1 LLHDCVTESTSI
13 GSAIPADT
21 SARCDG
27 VRAIDLA
34 CASGAGNGFAGLIA
48 NRGRPGSRESVS
60 PSSPRTR
67 KLVALPGTDAP
78 KLHVGVA
85 ESLEQIEATD
95 CLVSKRYAWRGY
107 RIEQMGHPSL
117 PEVRERA
124 KRKITFF
131 AADPPTTLGTVTL
144 RLDRPEGLLAEATH
158 RKAVQRARVDGRRVG
173 ELTRLALA
181 EDVDSQRVLA
191 SLFGIVYAVGRVIY
205 GVTNVFIE
213 VNPRH
218 VAFYVRAL
226 GFVVAGEARF
236 CERVRA
242 PSVLLHLAVETLEAL
257 LGLPGVAPGRGTVR
271 RYGT

>member
-1 LLHDCVTESTSI
+1 LHI
-13 GSAIPADT
+13 
-21 SARCDG
+21 
-27 VRAIDLA
+27 
-34 CASGAGNGFAGLIA
+34 
-48 NRGRPGSRESVS
+48 
-60 PSSPRTR
+60 
-67 KLVALPGTDAP
+67 
-78 KLHVGVA
+78 GVA

-95 CLVSKRYAWRGY
+95 RLVRKRYARRGY
-107 RIEQMGHPSL
+107 RVEEFGHPIL

-124 KRKITFF
+124 KTEITFF

-144 RLDRPEGLLAEATH
+144 RLDRPEGLLAEATY
-158 RKAVQRARVDGRRVG
+158 REAVQRARVDGRRIG

-191 SLFGIVYAVGRVIY
+191 SLFGIVYSVGRVNH
-205 GVTNVFIE
+205 GVTDVFIE

-218 VAFYVRAL
+218 VAFYARVL
-226 GFVVAGEARF
+226 GFVVAAEARF

-257 LGLPGVAPGRGTVR
+257 LGLRASRPAEEPVR

>member
-1 LLHDCVTESTSI
+1 MLHNCVSESTPI
-13 GSAIPADT
+13 GRAIPAEM

-27 VRAIDLA
+27 VRAIDLP
-34 CASGAGNGFAGLIA
+34 CTSGVRNGFARLIA
-48 NRGRPGSRESVS
+48 NRGRPSSSDPVS

-67 KLVALPGTDAP
+67 TLVALPVTNAP

-95 CLVSKRYAWRGY
+95 RLVRKRYAWRGY
-107 RIEQMGHPSL
+107 WIEKFGHPSL
-117 PEVRERA
+117 PEVRECA
-124 KRKITFF
+124 KREITFF

-144 RLDRPEGLLAEATH
+144 RLDGPEGLLAEATH
-158 RKAVQRARVDGRRVG
+158 RKAVQRARVEGRRIG

-181 EDVDSQRVLA
+181 EDVDSQKVLA
-191 SLFGIVYAVGRVIY
+191 SLFGVVYAVGRVIHS
-205 GVTNVFIE
+205 VTDVFIE

-218 VAFYVRAL
+218 VAFYARAL
-226 GFVVAGEARF
+226 GFVVAGEALF
-236 CERVRA
+236 CECVRA

-257 LGLPGVAPGRGTVR
+257 LGLPTSHPAEVPVR